1 MCRLH
6 AVLMRSAGRAVR
18 SALPLPPRRA
28 ETAAMNDEA
37 AEPGA
42 VIRVL
47 VAEDTRILRE
57 TLVTLFSLED
67 GIEVVAQVAAGTGIV
82 PAALEHRPDVALLD
96 IGMPGAD
103 GLSAAAELS
112 RRLPGCKVVVLTALE
127 TPDNRR
133 RAAAAGVSVFLLK
146 GVPAATLIDAVRSAA
161 RQAGSRRPG

>member
-1 MCRLH
+1 MSDERAEAG
-6 AVLMRSAGRAVR
+6 AVLR
-18 SALPLPPRRA
+18 L
-28 ETAAMNDEA
+28 
-37 AEPGA
+37 
-42 VIRVL
+42 L

-103 GLSAAAELS
+103 GLSAAVELA
-112 RRLPGCKVVVLTALE
+112 RRLPDCKVVVLTALE

-133 RAAAAGVSVFLLK
+133 RAAAAGVCGFLLK
-146 GVPAATLIDAVRSAA
+146 GVPAATLIDAVRLAA

>member
-1 MCRLH
+1 MSD
-6 AVLMRSAGRAVR
+6 A
-18 SALPLPPRRA
+18 
-28 ETAAMNDEA
+28 A

-82 PAALEHRPDVALLD
+82 PAAIEHRPDVALLD

-103 GLSAAAELS
+103 GLSAAAELT
-112 RRLPGCKVVVLTALE
+112 RRLPDCKVVVLTSLE
-127 TPDNRR
+127 TPENRR
-133 RAAAAGVSVFLLK
+133 RAAAGVSGFLLK

-161 RQAGSRRPG
+161 RPAGSRLPG